1 MSHVLEK
8 EDKRD
13 QLLVD
18 NDLQVTWKLT
28 CGAIAGATAQ
38 TGKQSHY
45 TTPTKRGSI
54 LIGIASPLAHVP
66 SPLLFHSSSF
76 YIKLKSM
83 HRVNGR
89 GWMWGKHLFPHTK
102 YVCPKPEKA

>member
-45 TTPTKRGSI
+45 HPHKESI
-54 LIGIASPLAHVP
+54 NFDWNSQ
-66 SPLLFHSSSF
+66 SSSPRSQSSPVSF
-76 YIKLKSM
+76 FFILY
-83 HRVNGR
+83 
-89 GWMWGKHLFPHTK
+89 
-102 YVCPKPEKA
+102 

>member
-8 EDKRD
+8 DDKRD

-38 TGKQSHY
+38 SGKQSHY
-45 TTPTKRGSI
+45 RQYIDFDLNGSSH
-54 LIGIASPLAHVP
+54 GPR
-66 SPLLFHSSSF
+66 PLLFFSLHQL
-76 YIKLKSM
+76 Y
-83 HRVNGR
+83 RVGL
-89 GWMWGKHLFPHTK
+89 M
-102 YVCPKPEKA
+102 